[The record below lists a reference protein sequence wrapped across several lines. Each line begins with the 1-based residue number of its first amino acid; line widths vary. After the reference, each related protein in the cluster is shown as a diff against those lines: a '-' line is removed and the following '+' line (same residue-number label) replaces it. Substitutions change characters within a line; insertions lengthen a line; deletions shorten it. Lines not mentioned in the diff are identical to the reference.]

1 MSVALI
7 IFAAAAA
14 ASSDAG
20 DDAQYARKV
29 MGDFARCTVKYDHEL
44 ARKFVLMSPADQ
56 LPEQEFKRITD
67 WRCLGLLGGRL
78 KMRPFQYRA
87 ALAEELIRK
96 ESARLSDSEAR
107 TLPPLDWSTPIYNGE
122 LFNVFSSALAERRDY
137 PAAEM
142 ALGRLG
148 ECVVRA
154 KPSGALSV
162 LRTKREADE
171 LAAMKALSPQIAECA
186 PAGETLTLDRSNLR
200 AAMALSYYRLAMT
213 APPASGR
220 GTAQ

>member
-1 MSVALI
+1 MSVALF

-14 ASSDAG
+14 SSNPAG
-20 DDAQYARKV
+20 DEQYARKV
-29 MGDFARCTVKYDHEL
+29 MGDFARCTVKYEHVL

-56 LPEQEFKRITD
+56 FPEQEFQKITD

-96 ESARLSDSEAR
+96 ESARLSDSQSKA
-107 TLPPLDWSTPIYNGE
+107 LPPLDWSTPIYTGK
-122 LFNVFSSALAERRDY
+122 LFSVFRSALADRRDY

-142 ALGRLG
+142 ALGRFG
-148 ECVVRA
+148 ECIVRA
-154 KPSGALSV
+154 NPSGALAV

-186 PAGETLTLDRSNLR
+186 PADQTLTLDRSNLR
-200 AAMALSYYRLAMT
+200 SAMALSYYRLAMM
-213 APPASGR
+213 APSASAREG
-220 GTAQ
+220 AQ